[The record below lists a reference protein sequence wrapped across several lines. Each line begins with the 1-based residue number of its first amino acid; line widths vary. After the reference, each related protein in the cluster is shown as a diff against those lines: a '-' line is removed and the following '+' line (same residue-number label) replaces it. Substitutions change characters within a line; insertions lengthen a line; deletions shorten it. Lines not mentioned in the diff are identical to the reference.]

1 MNQILSTENN
11 YKQKKPKMNN
21 TLDMRKIMIIFSA
34 LIIIFA
40 LVIVG
45 AKVVGMIKEK
55 NEKQDDETA
64 ILNKPQIN
72 IKQDGTIYTLE
83 VTYDEGLEQ
92 VKYWWNDE
100 TVIERN
106 LHGSTTPVKIQDQI
120 PEGDYNVLHVIATGV
135 DGSTNEVEQEF
146 VKESDT
152 EDPNKPS
159 INWYYSETSAE
170 IEIIA
175 RSEKG
180 IDSLKYRWNEEEE
193 ITVNHTSE
201 GQKEIRVVI
210 DAKRGVNDIYITA
223 TDIEGNVQTKEESI
237 NGIRSPDI
245 NVELVNRN
253 TISIS
258 ISHDMGFKKIII
270 NINGQELVYD
280 ETNPQYSI
288 ETTTLNTSA
297 EMPPGSVHVKIQ
309 VYTLEQEDK
318 EYVYEGMAEIPE

>member
-11 YKQKKPKMNN
+11 YKQKKPKTNA
-21 TLDMRKIMIIFSA
+21 TLDMRKIMLIFSA

-40 LVIVG
+40 LVIVS
-45 AKVVGMIKEK
+45 AKIFGMVKEK
-55 NEKQDDETA
+55 SEQQGGAVSD
-64 ILNKPQIN
+64 LNKPQIN
-72 IKQDGTIYTLE
+72 VRQVENIYTIE
-83 VTYDEGLEQ
+83 VTYDEGLSQ

-100 TVIERN
+100 TAIERN

-120 PEGDYNVLHVIATGV
+120 PEGDYNILHVIATGV
-135 DGSTNEVEQEF
+135 DGSTNEWEQEF
-146 VKESDT
+146 VKESYT

-159 INWYYSETSAE
+159 IDLYYSETTAQ

-180 IDSLKYRWNEEEE
+180 IDNLTYRWNEEEE

-201 GQKEIRVVI
+201 GQKEIRITI
-210 DAKRGVNDIYITA
+210 DAKRGVNDIYLTA

-237 NGIRSPDI
+237 KGIRSPDI
-245 NVELVNRN
+245 KVELVNRN

-258 ISHDMGFKKIII
+258 ISHDMGFKKIVI

-280 ETNPQYSI
+280 ENNPQYSI

-297 EMPPGSVHVKIQ
+297 EMPPGQAHVKIQ

-318 EYVYEGMAEIPE
+318 EYVYEGIAEIPE